1 LDSTTSTPEAVGT
14 PTLLLRVGENLYGCD
29 IADAREIIPF
39 RPTTRLPGAPA
50 FVRGLINVRG
60 TIVTVLDLGVRLEPD
75 RAPAE
80 QGSIMLARFR
90 DRLVG
95 LVVDEVVD
103 VRTLVIDGEATRAH
117 ADPIVRGLAM
127 IDGAAA
133 VILDLDALIN
143 QVLLV

>member
-1 LDSTTSTPEAVGT
+1 VIGT

-29 IADAREIIPF
+29 IVNAREIIPF
-39 RPTTRLPGAPA
+39 RPATRLPGAPP

-60 TIVTVLDLGVRLEPD
+60 TIVTVLDLGVRLEPN
-75 RAPAE
+75 RAPLDE
-80 QGSIMLARFR
+80 GSILLARFH

-95 LVVDEVVD
+95 LVVDEVVE
-103 VRTLVIDGEATRAH
+103 VRPLVVDTEATRAH

-127 IDGAAA
+127 VDGAAA